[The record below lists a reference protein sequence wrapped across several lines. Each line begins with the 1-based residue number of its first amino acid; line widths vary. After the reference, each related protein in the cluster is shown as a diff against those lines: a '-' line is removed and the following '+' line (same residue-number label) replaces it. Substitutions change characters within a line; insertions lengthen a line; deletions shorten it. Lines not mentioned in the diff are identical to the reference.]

1 MSSTAQCSVCV
12 CVCARSFKKHTMK
25 RPTED
30 GPPIDPVLA
39 QLDALINGTTAP
51 PPTKVVRTEE
61 PIVAV
66 NPVLAQL
73 DALINP
79 GAGTVPPI
87 HFATPNALVLP
98 LPPPP
103 PLLAALEPTPE
114 PTPEPRGPPGLLR
127 EFGGVMGYIAT
138 LRADAKDAAAGSS
151 L

>member
-1 MSSTAQCSVCV
+1 
-12 CVCARSFKKHTMK
+12 MK

-98 LPPPP
+98 PPPP
-103 PLLAALEPTPE
+103 PLLAALEHTPE

-151 L
+151 R

>member
-1 MSSTAQCSVCV
+1 
-12 CVCARSFKKHTMK
+12 MK

-39 QLDALINGTTAP
+39 QLDALINGTTAS

-73 DALINP
+73 DAILNP
-79 GAGTVPPI
+79 GAGAVPPI

-103 PLLAALEPTPE
+103 LFAALEYAPEPTPDPTPE

-138 LRADAKDAAAGSS
+138 LRADAQDAAAGSS
-151 L
+151 R

>member
-1 MSSTAQCSVCV
+1 
-12 CVCARSFKKHTMK
+12 MK

-61 PIVAV
+61 PVVAV

-103 PLLAALEPTPE
+103 LLAALEYAPEPTPDPTPE
-114 PTPEPRGPPGLLR
+114 PTPGPHGPPGLLR

-151 L
+151 R